1 MLCLNW
7 FRSFAWILVMGMIRL
22 RFPQVKPLSTCELAA
37 WLDQPDQPGGPKPV
51 LLDARTPEEYQVSHL
66 IDAQLAPVSLPELA
80 AIAPPETP
88 IVTYCSVGYRSA
100 KLAQKLQQIGY
111 KQVFNLEGSIFRW
124 MNEGRSVYQNDQIVR
139 QVHSYNKVWRWF
151 LRSVS
156 AQE

>member
-7 FRSFAWILVMGMIRL
+7 FRSFAWILVMRMIRL
-22 RFPQVKPLSTCELAA
+22 QFPQVKPLSTGELAA
-37 WLDQPDQPGGPKPV
+37 WLDQPDQPGGLKPI
-51 LLDARTPEEYQVSHL
+51 LLDARTPGEYQVSHL
-66 IDAQLAPVSLPELA
+66 IDAQLAPVNLLELT
-80 AIAPPETP
+80 AIATSETP
-88 IVTYCSVGYRSA
+88 IVAYCSVGYRSA

-124 MNEGRSVYQNDQIVR
+124 MNEGRSVYQNNQIVQ
-139 QVHSYNKVWRWF
+139 QVHPYNRVWRWF